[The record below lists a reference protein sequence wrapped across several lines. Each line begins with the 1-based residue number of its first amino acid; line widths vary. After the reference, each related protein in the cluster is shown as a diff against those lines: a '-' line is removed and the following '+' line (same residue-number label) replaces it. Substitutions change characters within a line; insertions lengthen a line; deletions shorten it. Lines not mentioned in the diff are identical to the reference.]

1 MIFQLKNI
9 FDNFKF
15 KKNKHTL
22 LEDEEGFIGNDF
34 PNKKEV
40 KEFYQKKEL
49 IYPYSQKVEDI
60 LLKIYT
66 DKDKIT
72 LIRYSE
78 YYLDCFFENNTMIS
92 YWIANENYGIASQ
105 GEVKIGSREVTK
117 WDRQQPSK
125 ELACYL
131 KKFAEKN
138 IEDIEQHNINV
149 FEDRCLKIFEY
160 NKEIDSF
167 IKLINDNPETII
179 GVVPKEYEN
188 KIIIKLKNNTHLKI
202 NCRTITGNV
211 HQLAANGVLEH
222 NGKVILEWEDSSP
235 SALELYRFG
244 NLIEKKLLEGKVVS
258 NVSDKVNFWF

>member
-9 FDNFKF
+9 FDNFKL

-34 PNKKEV
+34 PNEKEV
-40 KEFYQKKEL
+40 KEFYQKKKL
-49 IYPYSQKVEDI
+49 IYPYSQKVENI

-78 YYLDCFFENNTMIS
+78 HYLDCFFENNTMIS

-117 WDRQQPSK
+117 WDRQQPSR

-138 IEDIEQHNINV
+138 IEDIEQHNITI
-149 FEDRCLKIFEY
+149 FKDDELDIFEY
-160 NKEIDSF
+160 NKDIDAF
-167 IKLINDNPETII
+167 FKVINDNPDSII
-179 GVVPKEYEN
+179 EITTKNSNNIFTV
-188 KIIIKLKNNTHLKI
+188 KLKNNTFLIINYQIASGKI
-202 NCRTITGNV
+202 RK
-211 HQLAANGVLEH
+211 LASHGVIKH

-235 SALELYRFG
+235 SVLELYRFR
-244 NLIEKKLLEGKVVS
+244 NLIEKKELQKKVVS
-258 NVSDKVNFWF
+258 HILDTSDMPF